1 MDEPKLSI
9 SPFSLCGRIGADAAP
24 TAIDIRR
31 PADLDDRPAVP
42 VPDQVERLSA
52 DPPRESSLIAY
63 CDNEHEVRE
72 GFAIALRA
80 MGVETNFLLADI
92 VPPTAGSNR
101 EDN

>member
-9 SPFSLCGRIGADAAP
+9 SPFNLCGRIGSNAAP
-24 TAIDIRR
+24 KAVDGRR

-52 DPPRESSLIAY
+52 DPPRESSLIVY
-63 CDNEHEVRE
+63 CDSEQEVRE

-80 MGVETNFLLADI
+80 MGIEAKLFTCGHRAARWQLKH
-92 VPPTAGSNR
+92 GG
-101 EDN
+101 